1 MRLTMYVVI
10 YLVCMC
16 VYFSVC
22 LYIKEVNE
30 NKNKIKDR
38 KYSKLIEIQ
47 LICEERRE
55 YGIIKMFY

>member
-16 VYFSVC
+16 VYFYVC

>member
-10 YLVCMC
+10 YLVCM
-16 VYFSVC
+16 C